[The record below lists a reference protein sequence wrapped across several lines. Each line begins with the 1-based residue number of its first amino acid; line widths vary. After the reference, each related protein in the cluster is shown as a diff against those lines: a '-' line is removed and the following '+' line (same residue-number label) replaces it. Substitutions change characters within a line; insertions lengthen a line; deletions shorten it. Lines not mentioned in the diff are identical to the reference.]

1 MMNPIPAVP
10 KQTESQRSPIA
21 AFVLNTLAGPL
32 PMIGGMS
39 ASFGTLA
46 LPSLL
51 KGEAVN
57 GLALVSPL
65 LLGLG
70 VGVAVSAAAVHVLY
84 QSGLTSVPPPIKTLR
99 ARRQETPTA
108 RSKRPFSL

>member
-1 MMNPIPAVP
+1 MDPISTFPNRTAN
-10 KQTESQRSPIA
+10 KASSAA

-32 PMIGGMS
+32 PMMVGM
-39 ASFGTLA
+39 ATGFGTLA

-51 KGEAVN
+51 KGETVN

-70 VGVAVSAAAVHVLY
+70 VGVAISAAAVHVLY

-99 ARRQETPTA
+99 ARRQENPNA
-108 RSKRPFSL
+108 SSKKPFSL